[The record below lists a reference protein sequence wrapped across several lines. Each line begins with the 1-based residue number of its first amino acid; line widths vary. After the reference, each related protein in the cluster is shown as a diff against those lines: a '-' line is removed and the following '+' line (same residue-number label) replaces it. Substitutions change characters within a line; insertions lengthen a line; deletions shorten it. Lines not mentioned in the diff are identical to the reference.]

1 MAVRPRQL
9 AQDGFGRQRVA
20 GSDLPIGQSLYM
32 QQQQLALVLE
42 KREHGGPDRV
52 EARRRRSGDCIAAST
67 DPGPPCAPLPFGLDF
82 SRDAQD
88 MAVRV
93 IHQARFAPDAQSAG
107 HLPCKNVDVYPGE
120 TQHNCHRTENR
131 IR

>member
-1 MAVRPRQL
+1 MQFLASVWQCPAQIAVRARQL
-9 AQDGFGRQRVA
+9 PEYCFHRQRMA
-20 GSDLPIGQSLYM
+20 GSDFPVRQSFDV
-32 QQQQLALVLE
+32 QQQQLALVLL

-93 IHQARFAPDAQSAG
+93 VHQARFAPGAQSAG
-107 HLPCKNVDVYPGE
+107 HLPCKNVDV
-120 TQHNCHRTENR
+120 
-131 IR
+131 

>member
-9 AQDGFGRQRVA
+9 AEYCCRRQRVA
-20 GSDLPIGQSLYM
+20 GGDLPIGQSLDV
-32 QQQQLALVLE
+32 QQQQLALVQP

-52 EARRRRSGDCIAAST
+52 EARRRRSGDCITAST

-93 IHQARFAPDAQSAG
+93 VHQARFALGAQSAG

-120 TQHNCHRTENR
+120 PQHNCHRTEKSNR
-131 IR
+131 